1 MSLKRKDLLSLAPL
15 TVDEIALILE
25 TADSFKEVT
34 GREIKK
40 VPALRGRTVVNLF
53 FEPSTITRTSFEL
66 AAKRLSAD
74 VINFSPSASSVVKG
88 ETLLDTAR
96 NIEAMQAD
104 IIVLRHS
111 SAGAAETLARGVKS
125 SVINAGDG
133 WHEHPTQA
141 LLDLYTIRER
151 GMQFKGLRV
160 AIVGDVSHSRVARSN
175 IYALTKL
182 GAEVRVVGPPTMMP
196 WGIEKLGASVYHDM
210 DEGLRGANVIMMLRL
225 QLERQGR
232 AMFPTIREYSRLYG
246 LTAER
251 VRLADSGAIVMH
263 PGPMNRGLEIAA
275 DAADAAQSLVLDQ
288 VSAGVAVRMSVL
300 YHLLAGNNYER
311 EDTSEARARHEASRS
326 AGIGTGGK
334 EGQP

>member
-1 MSLKRKDLLSLAPL
+1 MSLKHKNLLSLAPL
-15 TVDEIALILE
+15 SVEDIQLILE
-25 TADSFKEVT
+25 TADSFKEVS

-53 FEPSTITRTSFEL
+53 FEPSTRTRTSFEL

-74 VINFSPSASSVVKG
+74 VINFSPSSSSVVKG

-151 GMQFKGLRV
+151 GMAFKGLRV
-160 AIVGDVSHSRVARSN
+160 AIVGDVAHSRVARSN
-175 IYALTKL
+175 ILALTKL
-182 GAEVRVVGPPTMMP
+182 GAEVRVVGPPTMIP
-196 WGIEKLGASVYHDM
+196 LGIEKLGVRVFHHL
-210 DEGLRGANVIMMLRL
+210 DEGLRDVQVIMMLRL

-232 AMFPTIREYSRLYG
+232 ALFPTIREYARLYG

-251 VRLADSGAIVMH
+251 VKLADSKAIVMH
-263 PGPMNRGLEIAA
+263 PGPINRGVEIAPEVA
-275 DAADAAQSLVLDQ
+275 DSLSSVILDQ
-288 VSAGVAVRMSVL
+288 VANGVAVRMGVL
-300 YHLLAGNNYER
+300 YLMSG
-311 EDTSEARARHEASRS
+311 AS
-326 AGIGTGGK
+326 
-334 EGQP
+334 

>member
-15 TVDEIALILE
+15 STEEITLILD

-53 FEPSTITRTSFEL
+53 FEPSTRTRTSFEL

-104 IIVLRHS
+104 IIVLRHA

-141 LLDLYTIRER
+141 LLDLYTIRQR
-151 GMQFKGLRV
+151 GMGFDGLRV

-175 IYALTKL
+175 IHALTKL
-182 GAEVRVVGPPTMMP
+182 GADVRVVGPPTMMP
-196 WGIEKLGASVYHDM
+196 YGIDTLGAKVFYDM
-210 DEGLRGANVIMMLRL
+210 DEGLRGVHVIMMLRL

-232 AMFPTIREYSRLYG
+232 ALFPTIREYARLYG

-251 VRLADSGAIVMH
+251 VRLAEAGAIVMH
-263 PGPMNRGLEIAA
+263 PGPINRGVEIAPDVA
-275 DAADAAQSLVLDQ
+275 DSLSSVILDQ
-288 VSAGVAVRMSVL
+288 VANGVAVRMGIL
-300 YHLLAGNNYER
+300 YLM
-311 EDTSEARARHEASRS
+311 S
-326 AGIGTGGK
+326 GTN
-334 EGQP
+334 

>member
-1 MSLKRKDLLSLAPL
+1 MSLKHKDLLSLASL
-15 TVDEIALILE
+15 SVDEITLILE

-40 VPALRGRTVVNLF
+40 VPALRGKTVVNLF
-53 FEPSTITRTSFEL
+53 FEPSTRTRTSFEL

-74 VINFSPSASSVVKG
+74 VINFSPSSSSVVKG

-111 SAGAAETLARGVKS
+111 SAGAADTLARGVKS

-141 LLDLYTIRER
+141 LLDLYTVREHK
-151 GMQFKGLRV
+151 MKFEGLRV
-160 AIVGDVSHSRVARSN
+160 AIVGDVAHSRVARSN

-182 GAEVRVVGPPTMMP
+182 HAEVLVVGPPTMMP
-196 WGIEKLGASVYHDM
+196 AGLNRMGVRVYNNL
-210 DEGLRGANVIMMLRL
+210 DEALRGVHVIMMLRL

-232 AMFPTIREYSRLYG
+232 ALFPTIREYSRLYG

-251 VRLADSGAIVMH
+251 VRLAEPGAIVMH
-263 PGPMNRGLEIAA
+263 PGPINRGVEIAPDVA
-275 DAADAAQSLVLDQ
+275 DSLSSVILDQ
-288 VSAGVAVRMSVL
+288 VANGVAVRMGIL
-300 YHLLAGNNYER
+300 YLMSGAN
-311 EDTSEARARHEASRS
+311 
-326 AGIGTGGK
+326 
-334 EGQP
+334 

>member
-1 MSLKRKDLLSLAPL
+1 MSVKRKDLLSLAPL
-15 TVDEIALILE
+15 LVDEITLMLE

-40 VPALRGRTVVNLF
+40 VPALRGKTVVNLF
-53 FEPSTITRTSFEL
+53 FEPSTRTRTSFEL

-74 VINFSPSASSVVKG
+74 VINFSPSSSSVVKG

-111 SAGAAETLARGVKS
+111 SAGAAETLAQGVKS

-141 LLDLYTIRER
+141 LLDLYTIRQR
-151 GMQFKGLRV
+151 GMGFRGLRV

-175 IYALTKL
+175 IYALIKL
-182 GAEVRVVGPPTMMP
+182 GAEVRLVGPPTMMP
-196 WGIEKLGASVYHDM
+196 RNIEKLGAKVYSNM
-210 DEGLRGANVIMMLRL
+210 DEGLRDVNVIMMLRL

-232 AMFPTIREYSRLYG
+232 AQFPSIREYSRLYG

-251 VRLADSGAIVMH
+251 VRLADSAAIVMH
-263 PGPMNRGLEIAA
+263 PGPINRGVEIAPDVA
-275 DAADAAQSLVLDQ
+275 DSLSSVILDQ
-288 VSAGVAVRMSVL
+288 VANGVAVRMGIL
-300 YHLLAGNNYER
+300 YLMSGAN
-311 EDTSEARARHEASRS
+311 S
-326 AGIGTGGK
+326 
-334 EGQP
+334 

>member
-1 MSLKRKDLLSLAPL
+1 MSLKHKDLLSLAPL
-15 TVDEIALILE
+15 SVDEITLILE

-40 VPALRGRTVVNLF
+40 VPALRGKTVVNLF
-53 FEPSTITRTSFEL
+53 FEPSTRTRTSFEL

-74 VINFSPSASSVVKG
+74 VINFSPSSSSVVKG

-141 LLDLYTIRER
+141 LLDLYTIRQR
-151 GMQFKGLRV
+151 GMNFRGLRV

-175 IYALTKL
+175 IYALLKL
-182 GAEVRVVGPPTMMP
+182 GAEVRLVGPPTMMP
-196 WGIEKLGASVYHDM
+196 CAVEKLGAKVYYNM
-210 DEGLRGANVIMMLRL
+210 DEGLHDVHVIMMLRL

-232 AMFPTIREYSRLYG
+232 AQFPTIREYSRLYG

-251 VRLADSGAIVMH
+251 VRLADAGAIVMH
-263 PGPMNRGLEIAA
+263 PGPINRGVEIAPDVA
-275 DAADAAQSLVLDQ
+275 DSLSSVILDQ
-288 VSAGVAVRMSVL
+288 VANGVAVRMGIL
-300 YHLLAGNNYER
+300 YLMSGAN
-311 EDTSEARARHEASRS
+311 S
-326 AGIGTGGK
+326 
-334 EGQP
+334 

>member
-15 TVDEIALILE
+15 SVEEITLILE

-40 VPALRGRTVVNLF
+40 VPALRGKTVVNLF
-53 FEPSTITRTSFEL
+53 FEPSTRTRTSFEL

-111 SAGAAETLARGVKS
+111 SAGAAETLAHGVKS

-141 LLDLYTIRER
+141 LLDLYTIRQR
-151 GMQFKGLRV
+151 GMAFEGLRV

-182 GAEVRVVGPPTMMP
+182 GSEVRLVGPPTMMP
-196 WGIEKLGASVYHDM
+196 WGIEKFGAKVYSDM
-210 DEGLRGANVIMMLRL
+210 DEGLRGVNVIMMLRL

-232 AMFPTIREYSRLYG
+232 AMFPTIREYARLYG

-263 PGPMNRGLEIAA
+263 PGPINRGVEIAPDVA
-275 DAADAAQSLVLDQ
+275 DSLSSVILDQ
-288 VSAGVAVRMSVL
+288 VANGVAVRMGIL
-300 YHLLAGNNYER
+300 YLMSG
-311 EDTSEARARHEASRS
+311 SS
-326 AGIGTGGK
+326 
-334 EGQP
+334 

>member
-1 MSLKRKDLLSLAPL
+1 MSLKHKDLTSIAPL
-15 TVDEIALILE
+15 SSDEIMRVLE
-25 TADSFKEVT
+25 TADSFKEVS

-40 VPALRGRTVVNLF
+40 VPALRGKTVVNLF
-53 FEPSTITRTSFEL
+53 FEPSTRTRTSFEL

-111 SAGAAETLARGVKS
+111 AAGAAETLARSVKS

-141 LLDLYTIRER
+141 LLDLFTLREKKLEFR
-151 GMQFKGLRV
+151 GLRV
-160 AIVGDVSHSRVARSN
+160 AIVGDLAHSRVARSN

-182 GAEVRVVGPPTMMP
+182 GAEVRAVGPPTMIP
-196 WGIEKLGASVYHDM
+196 AFLDRLGARVYYDM
-210 DEGLRGANVIMMLRL
+210 ELALRDVDAIMMLRL

-232 AMFPTIREYSRLYG
+232 ALFPSIREYSRLYC
-246 LTAER
+246 LTPER
-251 VRLADSGAIVMH
+251 LRLANPGAVVMH
-263 PGPMNRGLEIAA
+263 PGPINRGVEISPEVA
-275 DAADAAQSLVLDQ
+275 DGFSSVILDQ
-288 VSAGVAVRMSVL
+288 VANGVAVRMAVL
-300 YHLLAGNNYER
+300 YLL
-311 EDTSEARARHEASRS
+311 S
-326 AGIGTGGK
+326 GGAA
-334 EGQP
+334 

>member
-1 MSLKRKDLLSLAPL
+1 MSLKHKDLTSIAPL
-15 TVDEIALILE
+15 SGDEIMRVLE
-25 TADSFKEVT
+25 TADSFKEVS

-40 VPALRGRTVVNLF
+40 VPALRGKTVVNLF
-53 FEPSTITRTSFEL
+53 FEPSTRTRTSFEL

-111 SAGAAETLARGVKS
+111 AAGAAETLARSVKS

-141 LLDLYTIRER
+141 LLDLFTLREKKLEFR
-151 GMQFKGLRV
+151 GLRV
-160 AIVGDVSHSRVARSN
+160 AIVGDLAHSRVARSN

-182 GAEVRVVGPPTMMP
+182 GAEVRAVGPPTMIP
-196 WGIEKLGASVYHDM
+196 AYLDRLGARVYYDM
-210 DEGLRGANVIMMLRL
+210 DRALCDVDAIMMLRL

-232 AMFPTIREYSRLYG
+232 ALFPSIREYSRLYC
-246 LTAER
+246 LTPER
-251 VRLADSGAIVMH
+251 LKLAKPGAVVMH
-263 PGPMNRGLEIAA
+263 PGPINRGVEISPDVA
-275 DAADAAQSLVLDQ
+275 DGFSSVILDQ
-288 VSAGVAVRMSVL
+288 VANGVAVRMAVL
-300 YHLLAGNNYER
+300 YLLSGG
-311 EDTSEARARHEASRS
+311 S
-326 AGIGTGGK
+326 A
-334 EGQP
+334 